1 MCACVNRCRKV
12 VPMEAKKYTEV
23 YIAGKV
29 YTLGGFEE
37 EEYLQKV
44 AAYVNSKVTELRGQ
58 QGFLKM
64 NADYQNVLLNLNLA
78 DDVFKIRR
86 QVAAA
91 EKKLA
96 TQEKETYHV
105 KHDMVGIQKKMDG
118 AAQEI
123 QSLQEALAQKDQALE
138 DASAQLSDLHGE
150 LEDTREMLRE
160 AEAELED
167 LRQQLAS
174 MQGKFPGGDHKPKI
188 VR

>member
-1 MCACVNRCRKV
+1 
-12 VPMEAKKYTEV
+12 MEAKKYTEV

-91 EKKLA
+91 EKKMA
-96 TQEKETYHV
+96 TQEKETYLV

-118 AAQEI
+118 AFQEI
-123 QSLQEALAQKDQALE
+123 QSLQETLAQKDQDLE
-138 DASAQLSDLHGE
+138 DATSQLSDLRGE

-174 MQGKFPGGDHKPKI
+174 MQKNFPGGDNKPKI